1 MLDDFSRVLRF
12 KPHLLVR
19 DAGPGALY
27 VVDEFRRSVLPGDVF
42 PALAACMRDGLTIAQ
57 TFAALAA
64 RFSQWELLGALD
76 HLARRGYVRADAPGE
91 RDAAIGFFE
100 RTGVDGDAA
109 ACIASRLAV
118 AVEAFG
124 VDPRAQL
131 DAFAACGIG
140 VAPDAALTVALTDGY
155 DRAELTDAAERV
167 TARGGALLVVA
178 PDRVEPLIGPLLGP
192 LIGPLFGPLFGASIG
207 QPAAAAASSA
217 ASGETDAPPCIECV
231 RYWTA
236 LNHPVETLLAR
247 MHGSGAARLPSVHSR
262 ASAAAVAAVVASFVE
277 QIAVNAQR
285 RRHAGSH
292 IVSLRI
298 DTLATA
304 AHRVVRRAQCPRCGN
319 AAWMREQAE
328 RPVTLASAQAG
339 AHREGGHRTLTAGDL
354 FKRYGHLI
362 SPVSGPIAY
371 LHPMPGRNAGMRH
384 VYVAGYLVCP
394 QRAPRENRFDKLCS
408 GKGASDAQARASA
421 LAEALERFSGV
432 YQGDEAAL
440 RGSLAE
446 LSAHAPPHGAPI
458 DVNALQQYSDRQFER
473 RERHNATTDDP
484 RKQVPQRFTPQSVID
499 WTPAWSIAT
508 GARRLVPLA
517 YCYAEAPASSGTAY
531 CVHNPNG
538 CAAGACIEEAI
549 LQGLL
554 ELVER
559 DAVAI
564 WWYNELCR
572 PGIDI
577 ASFGDPYFDAL
588 VAEYASLGWRLWALD
603 ITHDLRIPVFVA
615 LARETATGRFSI
627 GFGCH
632 LDSRIALQRA
642 LTEVNQLLDVGAS
655 APPPWDADKLSG
667 EAFLHPDSALPPMR
681 APLRATGTAADLKSD
696 VERCVARLSAAGID
710 TLVVDKTRPD
720 IGLPVVQVIAPGL
733 CHFWPRFGAQ
743 RLYSVP
749 VLERWRERPRDE
761 DALNRALL
769 FL

>member
-19 DAGPGALY
+19 DTGSGALY

-42 PALAACMRDGLTIAQ
+42 PALAACMRDRLTIAQ

-64 RFSQWELLGALD
+64 RFSQWEVLAALD
-76 HLARRGYVRADAPGE
+76 HLVRRGYVRADAPGE
-91 RDAAIGFFE
+91 RDAAIGFYE

-109 ACIASRLAV
+109 SDIASRLAV
-118 AVEAFG
+118 AVDAFG

-140 VAPDAALTVALTDGY
+140 VAPDAPLTVALADGY
-155 DRAELTDAAERV
+155 ERAELIDAAERAA
-167 TARGGALLVVA
+167 ARGGALLVVV
-178 PDRVEPLIGPLLGP
+178 PDRVEPLLGPLLGP
-192 LIGPLFGPLFGASIG
+192 PAGARS
-207 QPAAAAASSA
+207 AS
-217 ASGETDAPPCIECV
+217 ASTEEAGADAPPCIECV

-236 LNHPVETLLAR
+236 LNRPVETLLAR
-247 MHGSGAARLPSVHSR
+247 LHGSDAARLPGAHSR
-262 ASAAAVAAVVASFVE
+262 ASEAAVAAVVASFVE

-285 RRHAGSH
+285 RRHASAH
-292 IVSLRI
+292 IVSLRV

-304 AHRVVRRAQCPRCGN
+304 AHRVVRRPQCPRCGN
-319 AAWMREQAE
+319 ARWMREQAE
-328 RPVTLASAQAG
+328 RPVTLASADAG
-339 AHREGGHRTLTAGDL
+339 ARREGGYRTLAAAEL
-354 FKRYGHLI
+354 VKRYGHLI

-371 LHPMPGRNAGMRH
+371 LHPMPGRNAGLRH

-394 QRAPRENRFDKLCS
+394 PSAPRENRFDKLCS

-432 YQGDEAAL
+432 HQGDEATL

-446 LSAHAPPHGAPI
+446 LSAHAPPGGGPI

-484 RKQVPQRFTPQSVID
+484 RKQVPQRFTRDSVID

-517 YCYAEAPASSGTAY
+517 YCYAETPAASGAAY
-531 CVHNPNG
+531 CVHTPNG

-564 WWYNELCR
+564 WWYNMLRR
-572 PGIDI
+572 PAVDI
-577 ASFGDPYFDAL
+577 ESFGDPYFDAL
-588 VAEYASLGWRLWALD
+588 VADYASLGWRLWALD
-603 ITHDLRIPVFVA
+603 ITHDLRMPVFVA

-655 APPPWDADKLSG
+655 APPPWDADKLPDD
-667 EAFLHPDSALPPMR
+667 AFLHPDPALPPTRGPSR
-681 APLRATGTAADLKSD
+681 ASHGACDLKGD
-696 VERCVARLSAAGID
+696 IENGVARLSAAGID

-733 CHFWPRFGAQ
+733 CHFWPRFGAP

-749 VLERWRERPRDE
+749 VAERWCERPRDE
-761 DALNRALL
+761 DELNRALL

>member
-42 PALAACMRDGLTIAQ
+42 PALAACIRDGLTIAQ
-57 TFAALAA
+57 TFATLAA
-64 RFSQWELLGALD
+64 RFSEWEVLAALD
-76 HLARRGYVRADAPGE
+76 HLVRRGYVRADAPSE

-100 RTGVDGDAA
+100 RTGIDGDAA
-109 ACIASRLAV
+109 SGVASRLAI

-124 VDPRAQL
+124 VEPRAQL
-131 DAFAACGIG
+131 DAFAACGID
-140 VAPDAALTVALTDGY
+140 VVPDAPMTIALTDGHG
-155 DRAELTDAAERV
+155 RAGLIDAAERAA
-167 TARGGALLVVA
+167 ARGGALFVVA
-178 PDRVEPLIGPLLGP
+178 PDRVEPLLGP
-192 LIGPLFGPLFGASIG
+192 LIGPL
-207 QPAAAAASSA
+207 AASPGA
-217 ASGETDAPPCIECV
+217 ADAPPCIECV

-236 LNHPVETLLAR
+236 LNRPVEALLAR
-247 MHGSGAARLPSVHSR
+247 VHGGDAARLPPAHSR
-262 ASAAAVAAVVASFVE
+262 ASAAAVAALVASFVE
-277 QIAVNAQR
+277 QLAVNAQR

-304 AHRVVRRAQCPRCGN
+304 AHRVVRRPQCPRCGN
-319 AAWMREQAE
+319 PAWMREQAE
-328 RPVTLASAQAG
+328 RPVTLAAMDGGEG
-339 AHREGGHRTLTAGDL
+339 ARREGGYRTLAAGEL

-371 LHPMPGRNAGMRH
+371 LHPMPARNAGMRH

-394 QRAPRENRFDKLCS
+394 QSAPRENRFDKLCS

-432 YQGDEAAL
+432 YQGDEATL

-446 LSAHAPPHGAPI
+446 LSAQAPPGGGPI

-484 RKQVPQRFTPQSVID
+484 RKQVPQRFTPHSVID

-508 GARRLVPLA
+508 GVRRLVPLG
-517 YCYAEAPASSGTAY
+517 YCYAEAPASSGAAY

-572 PGIDI
+572 PSIDI

-588 VAEYASLGWRLWALD
+588 VAEYASFGWRLWALD

-615 LARETATGRFSI
+615 LAREDATGRFSI

-655 APPPWDADKLSG
+655 APPPWDVDKLSSD
-667 EAFLHPDSALPPMR
+667 AFLHPDAALPPT
-681 APLRATGTAADLKSD
+681 RATGATSAPRAAADLKGD
-696 VERCVARLSAAGID
+696 IGRCVARLSAAGID

-733 CHFWPRFGAQ
+733 CHFWPRFGAR

-749 VLERWRERPRDE
+749 VLEGWRERPRDE
-761 DALNRALL
+761 DELNRALL

>member
-19 DAGPGALY
+19 DAGSGALY

-42 PALAACMRDGLTIAQ
+42 PAIAACMRDRLTIAQ

-64 RFSQWELLGALD
+64 RFSQWEVLAALD
-76 HLARRGYVRADAPGE
+76 QLVRRGYVRADAPGE
-91 RDAAIGFFE
+91 RDAELAFHE
-100 RTGVDGDAA
+100 RAGVDGDAA
-109 ACIASRLAV
+109 SGVASRLTV

-131 DAFAACGIG
+131 DAFAACGTG
-140 VAPDAALTVALTDGY
+140 VAPDAPLTVALTDGY
-155 DRAELTDAAERV
+155 DRAELIVAAERAA
-167 TARGGALLVVA
+167 ARGGALLVVVA
-178 PDRVEPLIGPLLGP
+178 DRVEPLIGPLLG
-192 LIGPLFGPLFGASIG
+192 
-207 QPAAAAASSA
+207 AAAGLAASAGSTAPTAPSTSPAPQDA
-217 ASGETDAPPCIECV
+217 ADAPPCIECV

-247 MHGSGAARLPSVHSR
+247 LHGGDAARLPPARSR

-292 IVSLRI
+292 IVSLRV

-304 AHRVVRRAQCPRCGN
+304 AHRVVRRPQCPRCAHAG
-319 AAWMREQAE
+319 WMREQAE
-328 RPVTLASAQAG
+328 RPVTLASADAG
-339 AHREGGHRTLTAGDL
+339 ARRDGGYRTLAAAEL

-394 QRAPRENRFDKLCS
+394 PSAPRENRFDKLCS

-440 RGSLAE
+440 RGSLAQ
-446 LSAHAPPHGAPI
+446 LSAHAPPGSGPI

-484 RKQVPQRFTPQSVID
+484 RKQVPRRFTRDSVID

-517 YCYAEAPASSGTAY
+517 YCYAETPASSGADY

-564 WWYNELCR
+564 WWYNMLRR
-572 PGIDI
+572 PAVDI
-577 ASFGDPYFDAL
+577 ESFGDPYFDAL
-588 VAEYASLGWRLWALD
+588 AADYASLGWRLWALD

-632 LDSRIALQRA
+632 PDSRIALQRA
-642 LTEVNQLLDVGAS
+642 LTEVNQLLDVGAA
-655 APPPWDADKLSG
+655 APPPWDVDKLPDD
-667 EAFLHPDSALPPMR
+667 AFLHPDPALPPVR
-681 APLRATGTAADLKSD
+681 APARAPHGRCDLKRD
-696 VERCVARLSAAGID
+696 IEDCVARLAAAGID

-733 CHFWPRFGAQ
+733 CHFWPRFGAP

-749 VLERWRERPRDE
+749 VAQRWRERPRDD

>member
-19 DAGPGALY
+19 DAGSGALY

-42 PALAACMRDGLTIAQ
+42 PAIAACMRDRLTIAQ

-64 RFSQWELLGALD
+64 RFSQWEVLAALD
-76 HLARRGYVRADAPGE
+76 QLVRRGYVRADAPGE
-91 RDAAIGFFE
+91 RDAELAFHE
-100 RTGVDGDAA
+100 RAGVDGDAA
-109 ACIASRLAV
+109 SGVASRLTV

-140 VAPDAALTVALTDGY
+140 VAPDA
-155 DRAELTDAAERV
+155 
-167 TARGGALLVVA
+167 
-178 PDRVEPLIGPLLGP
+178 
-192 LIGPLFGPLFGASIG
+192 
-207 QPAAAAASSA
+207 
-217 ASGETDAPPCIECV
+217 PPCIECV

-247 MHGSGAARLPSVHSR
+247 LHGGDAARLPPARSR

-292 IVSLRI
+292 IVSLRV

-304 AHRVVRRAQCPRCGN
+304 AHRVVRRPQCPRCAHAG
-319 AAWMREQAE
+319 WMREQAE
-328 RPVTLASAQAG
+328 RPVTLASADAG
-339 AHREGGHRTLTAGDL
+339 ARRDGGYRTLAAAEL

-394 QRAPRENRFDKLCS
+394 PSAPRENRFDKLCS

-440 RGSLAE
+440 RGSLAQ
-446 LSAHAPPHGAPI
+446 LSAHAPPGSGPI

-484 RKQVPQRFTPQSVID
+484 RKQVPRRFTRDSVID

-517 YCYAEAPASSGTAY
+517 YCYAETPASSGADY

-564 WWYNELCR
+564 WWYNMLRR
-572 PGIDI
+572 PAVDI
-577 ASFGDPYFDAL
+577 ESFGDPYFDAL
-588 VAEYASLGWRLWALD
+588 AADYASLGWRLWALD

-632 LDSRIALQRA
+632 PDSRIALQRA

-655 APPPWDADKLSG
+655 APPPWDVDKLPDD
-667 EAFLHPDSALPPMR
+667 AFLHPDPALPPVR
-681 APLRATGTAADLKSD
+681 APARAPHGRCDLKRD
-696 VERCVARLSAAGID
+696 IEDCVARLAAAGID

-733 CHFWPRFGAQ
+733 CHFWPRFGAP

-749 VLERWRERPRDE
+749 VAQRWRERPRDE